1 VAEFSKEIKALVS
14 EKLNRLESVPNAFL
28 SSMEKIQRTKFKD
41 VVSLL
46 DMLDYEGGSLV
57 VSEANLLR
65 VEALVDEIKGVLTG
79 SEFEKALGGLMG
91 EFEQQAVLNYAYF
104 ETVDA
109 AFAIPQISSAIV
121 KERQAATIASLLDST
136 NQYLSN
142 PTREAIA
149 SSIQS
154 GGSRQD
160 LIDTLRLLVQGDKD
174 IDGRLLRS
182 TRLIV
187 SDAFALNDA
196 AVSESIADNLGLEWY
211 FYTGGTMDTTRCFC
225 RERNA
230 KFYHKTE
237 VEKWGALDKKALGKC
252 YSSKYGWQGRMPN
265 TDKKTIFLTRGG
277 YNCQHSLLPVSE
289 EVVPPEV
296 VNRVFGGKGNNVKI
310 KISNN
315 SGFDLDIKSIN
326 QHARLKA
333 NEYGLTDN
341 FVIEISKSENVGGGV
356 SFKKVSNDLSKFDN
370 KVEIYTDGT
379 LTKKQYNQ
387 IINHELRHVQQGQ
400 LDRLQMRRNKSGR
413 WDLYWEGKKY
423 MSATEYE
430 RLTKRITNPRLSAP
444 KRYEAFKK
452 YSNLPWEKEAFDND
466 GTF

>member
-1 VAEFSKEIKALVS
+1 MAEFSKEIRALVS

-79 SEFEKALGGLMG
+79 AEFEKALGGLMG

-104 ETVDA
+104 ETVDS

-174 IDGRLLRS
+174 VDGRLLRS

-196 AVSESIADNLGLEWY
+196 AVTEAISENLGLEWY
-211 FYTGGTMDTTRCFC
+211 LYTGGLIDTTRPFC
-225 RERNA
+225 KARNG
-230 KFYHKTE
+230 KYYHKTE
-237 VEKWGALDKKALGKC
+237 VEKWANLK
-252 YSSKYGWQGRMPN
+252 WQGKMPN

-296 VNRVFGGKGNNVKI
+296 VNRVF
-310 KISNN
+310 SN
-315 SGFDLDIKSIN
+315 
-326 QHARLKA
+326 A
-333 NEYGLTDN
+333 
-341 FVIEISKSENVGGGV
+341 
-356 SFKKVSNDLSKFDN
+356 
-370 KVEIYTDGT
+370 
-379 LTKKQYNQ
+379 
-387 IINHELRHVQQGQ
+387 
-400 LDRLQMRRNKSGR
+400 
-413 WDLYWEGKKY
+413 
-423 MSATEYE
+423 
-430 RLTKRITNPRLSAP
+430 
-444 KRYEAFKK
+444 
-452 YSNLPWEKEAFDND
+452 
-466 GTF
+466 

>member
-1 VAEFSKEIKALVS
+1 MAEFSKEIKALVS

-57 VSEANLLR
+57 VSESNLLR

-79 SEFEKALGGLMG
+79 AEFEKALGGLMG

-174 IDGRLLRS
+174 VDGRLLRS

-196 AVSESIADNLGLEWY
+196 AVTESISENLGLEWY
-211 FYTGGTMDTTRCFC
+211 LYTGGLMDTTRSFC
-225 RERNA
+225 KSRNG
-230 KFYHKTE
+230 KYYHKTE
-237 VEKWGALDKKALGKC
+237 VEKWANLK
-252 YSSKYGWQGRMPN
+252 WQGKMPN

-296 VNRVFGGKGNNVKI
+296 VNRVF
-310 KISNN
+310 SN
-315 SGFDLDIKSIN
+315 
-326 QHARLKA
+326 A
-333 NEYGLTDN
+333 
-341 FVIEISKSENVGGGV
+341 
-356 SFKKVSNDLSKFDN
+356 
-370 KVEIYTDGT
+370 
-379 LTKKQYNQ
+379 
-387 IINHELRHVQQGQ
+387 
-400 LDRLQMRRNKSGR
+400 
-413 WDLYWEGKKY
+413 
-423 MSATEYE
+423 
-430 RLTKRITNPRLSAP
+430 
-444 KRYEAFKK
+444 
-452 YSNLPWEKEAFDND
+452 
-466 GTF
+466 

>member
-1 VAEFSKEIKALVS
+1 MAEFSKEIKTLVS
-14 EKLNRLESVPNAFL
+14 EKLNRLESVPDAFL

-79 SEFEKALGGLMG
+79 AEFEKALGGLMG

-174 IDGRLLRS
+174 VDGRLLRS

-196 AVSESIADNLGLEWY
+196 AVTESISENLGLEWY
-211 FYTGGTMDTTRCFC
+211 LYTGGLIDSTRPFC
-225 RERNA
+225 KARNG
-230 KFYHKTE
+230 KYYHKTE
-237 VEKWGALDKKALGKC
+237 VEKWANLK
-252 YSSKYGWQGRMPN
+252 WQGKMPN

-296 VNRVFGGKGNNVKI
+296 VNRVF
-310 KISNN
+310 SN
-315 SGFDLDIKSIN
+315 
-326 QHARLKA
+326 A
-333 NEYGLTDN
+333 
-341 FVIEISKSENVGGGV
+341 
-356 SFKKVSNDLSKFDN
+356 
-370 KVEIYTDGT
+370 
-379 LTKKQYNQ
+379 
-387 IINHELRHVQQGQ
+387 
-400 LDRLQMRRNKSGR
+400 
-413 WDLYWEGKKY
+413 
-423 MSATEYE
+423 
-430 RLTKRITNPRLSAP
+430 
-444 KRYEAFKK
+444 
-452 YSNLPWEKEAFDND
+452 
-466 GTF
+466 

>member
-1 VAEFSKEIKALVS
+1 MAEFSKEIKALVS

-41 VVSLL
+41 VVALL
-46 DMLDYEGGSLV
+46 DLLDYEGGSLV

-79 SEFEKALGGLMG
+79 AEFEKALGGLMG

-104 ETVDA
+104 ETVDS

-174 IDGRLLRS
+174 VDGRLLRS

-196 AVSESIADNLGLEWY
+196 AVTESISENLGLEWY
-211 FYTGGTMDTTRCFC
+211 LYTGGLIDSTRPFC
-225 RERNA
+225 KARNG
-230 KFYHKTE
+230 KYFHKTE
-237 VEKWGALDKKALGKC
+237 VEKWANLK
-252 YSSKYGWQGRMPN
+252 WQGKMPN

-296 VNRVFGGKGNNVKI
+296 VNRVF
-310 KISNN
+310 SN
-315 SGFDLDIKSIN
+315 
-326 QHARLKA
+326 A
-333 NEYGLTDN
+333 
-341 FVIEISKSENVGGGV
+341 
-356 SFKKVSNDLSKFDN
+356 
-370 KVEIYTDGT
+370 
-379 LTKKQYNQ
+379 
-387 IINHELRHVQQGQ
+387 
-400 LDRLQMRRNKSGR
+400 
-413 WDLYWEGKKY
+413 
-423 MSATEYE
+423 
-430 RLTKRITNPRLSAP
+430 
-444 KRYEAFKK
+444 
-452 YSNLPWEKEAFDND
+452 
-466 GTF
+466 

>member
-1 VAEFSKEIKALVS
+1 MAEFSKEIRALVS

-79 SEFEKALGGLMG
+79 AEFEKALGGLMG

-104 ETVDA
+104 ETVDS

-174 IDGRLLRS
+174 VDGRLLRS

-196 AVSESIADNLGLEWY
+196 AVTESISENLGLEWY
-211 FYTGGTMDTTRCFC
+211 LYTGGLIDSTRPFC
-225 RERNA
+225 KARNG
-230 KFYHKTE
+230 KYYHKTE
-237 VEKWGALDKKALGKC
+237 VEKWANLK
-252 YSSKYGWQGRMPN
+252 WQGKMPN

-296 VNRVFGGKGNNVKI
+296 VNRVF
-310 KISNN
+310 SN
-315 SGFDLDIKSIN
+315 
-326 QHARLKA
+326 A
-333 NEYGLTDN
+333 
-341 FVIEISKSENVGGGV
+341 
-356 SFKKVSNDLSKFDN
+356 
-370 KVEIYTDGT
+370 
-379 LTKKQYNQ
+379 
-387 IINHELRHVQQGQ
+387 
-400 LDRLQMRRNKSGR
+400 
-413 WDLYWEGKKY
+413 
-423 MSATEYE
+423 
-430 RLTKRITNPRLSAP
+430 
-444 KRYEAFKK
+444 
-452 YSNLPWEKEAFDND
+452 
-466 GTF
+466 